1 VDEYTVLVYCISA
14 TCRCIIGVLPQY
26 IMLKGSAYDQRSEPS
41 AHRVQGDMYGR
52 GAGVC
57 KCNKRRF
64 RRNLPYDRSRIRP
77 GPGRGTPCA
86 PPKDRQIKCAWHAST
101 SIAPMDPAPNVA
113 VSLTSPW
120 PEPRRRLRGVQHAAG
135 PTATTHAMCIQSDC
149 VRVEVLD
156 LHASAPHLIL
166 SGSGVTYRHRQQ
178 KISTTQKMGST
189 QRLSF
194 ASPLAQYTTAVALSV
209 KCADMVNLWLSGTF
223 EARNV
228 ALRSRASG
236 CQPLSNSEARDE
248 MRPHGQ
254 QPTQTPGL
262 CRQSRCHY
270 VAIV

>member
-1 VDEYTVLVYCISA
+1 
-14 TCRCIIGVLPQY
+14 
-26 IMLKGSAYDQRSEPS
+26 M
-41 AHRVQGDMYGR
+41 
-52 GAGVC
+52 C

-178 KISTTQKMGST
+178 KSAPHKRWDPHRGYRSHPPLLSTP
-189 QRLSF
+189 RWWLC
-194 ASPLAQYTTAVALSV
+194 PRSV
-209 KCADMVNLWLSGTF
+209 RIWEICG
-223 EARNV
+223 
-228 ALRSRASG
+228 
-236 CQPLSNSEARDE
+236 
-248 MRPHGQ
+248 
-254 QPTQTPGL
+254 
-262 CRQSRCHY
+262 
-270 VAIV
+270 